1 MKPVTRRSFIATSSA
16 GALGVA
22 GVAALG
28 SPISLAAA
36 DTPELSDSEAAAL
49 ENPAVLSIRDARSG
63 EVELMVAE
71 RSVVFTDKQLVAR
84 LLRASR

>member
-1 MKPVTRRSFIATSSA
+1 
-16 GALGVA
+16 VA

>member
-1 MKPVTRRSFIATSSA
+1 MKPVTRRSFIATGSA

>member
-1 MKPVTRRSFIATSSA
+1 
-16 GALGVA
+16 
-22 GVAALG
+22 
-28 SPISLAAA
+28 LAAA